1 MKKKKKN
8 KKKTWPLGS
17 RAIKFIQKSY
27 SSELGWN
34 FNGKYAKPV
43 CSGEGYM
50 NIMVLLCCFFF
61 FSDNLRSY
69 EPLIKNSIFSH

>member
-1 MKKKKKN
+1 MKKKK

-50 NIMVLLCCFFF
+50 NIMVLLCFFFFFFFFCCFFF
-61 FSDNLRSY
+61 LRQFK
-69 EPLIKNSIFSH
+69 EL